1 MAALRHVLAAQ
12 RAALG
17 AWPVHHLPGNHDLD
31 PSLGGLAAWREV
43 MGNASAP
50 PVHAAGNYRS
60 LRRAGWRLLLLDTQ
74 DGVRHDTGT
83 PRHIP
88 PTALLCEAARV

>member
-1 MAALRHVLAAQ
+1 
-12 RAALG
+12 
-17 AWPVHHLPGNHDLD
+17 
-31 PSLGGLAAWREV
+31 

-88 PTALLCEAARV
+88 PTTLLCEAARV